1 MNEFRKNLV
10 FTWRY
15 SKKQKSRI
23 IAFVFCSFLH
33 IVISVIVPII
43 SAKIII
49 NFTSNQLNQVLW
61 MGLVL
66 FIIELFRNLIN
77 YLCNYFSQVIYRETF
92 TDLQLNLGKEILSLT
107 NSCLDHN
114 SSGVFIQRLTNDT
127 SKISDIFNLLSF
139 NLIDVLTDIGIFGAI
154 FIINRF
160 LFFYVIVMVIIIGII
175 EKRRVSIRTEKDKEF
190 RRENEKV
197 SGFVGELVRGVRDI
211 KMLSAEESFLR
222 NLNERLLGLNA
233 KRYEMSKVQRSYYFI
248 SGSLRD
254 FFDFSMICILVYF
267 ISQQKFTIAL
277 ALVIYNYMRGITY
290 IVNSYS
296 YLLEGIKDFNL
307 SCNRIFEI
315 IDGKDF
321 PKEKFGKTHLDSVE
335 GNFEFSRVSFG
346 YSSDDLILKDLS
358 FKIKA
363 NSTVAFVG
371 KSGAGK
377 STIFNLL
384 CKMYEVNSGNIFIDG
399 ENILSLDRESIRD
412 NITIISQNPYIFNL
426 SIRDNLRLVKED
438 VTDEEMIDAC
448 QVACLDEFINSLPE
462 KYDTIV
468 GEGGISLSGG
478 QRQRLA
484 IARALIQKTEII
496 LFDEAT
502 SALDNETQTQIQKAI
517 DNMKESYTILI
528 IAHRLSTII
537 NCDRILYLEDGK
549 IVAEG
554 THKELLEKSLEYR
567 KLYQAEIEK

>member
-127 SKISDIFNLLSF
+127 SKISDIFNILSF

-233 KRYEMSKVQRSYYFI
+233 KRYEMSKVQRGYYFI
-248 SGSLRD
+248 S
-254 FFDFSMICILVYF
+254 
-267 ISQQKFTIAL
+267 
-277 ALVIYNYMRGITY
+277 
-290 IVNSYS
+290 
-296 YLLEGIKDFNL
+296 YLTGL
-307 SCNRIFEI
+307 
-315 IDGKDF
+315 
-321 PKEKFGKTHLDSVE
+321 
-335 GNFEFSRVSFG
+335 
-346 YSSDDLILKDLS
+346 
-358 FKIKA
+358 
-363 NSTVAFVG
+363 
-371 KSGAGK
+371 
-377 STIFNLL
+377 
-384 CKMYEVNSGNIFIDG
+384 
-399 ENILSLDRESIRD
+399 
-412 NITIISQNPYIFNL
+412 
-426 SIRDNLRLVKED
+426 
-438 VTDEEMIDAC
+438 
-448 QVACLDEFINSLPE
+448 
-462 KYDTIV
+462 
-468 GEGGISLSGG
+468 
-478 QRQRLA
+478 
-484 IARALIQKTEII
+484 
-496 LFDEAT
+496 
-502 SALDNETQTQIQKAI
+502 
-517 DNMKESYTILI
+517 
-528 IAHRLSTII
+528 
-537 NCDRILYLEDGK
+537 
-549 IVAEG
+549 
-554 THKELLEKSLEYR
+554 
-567 KLYQAEIEK
+567 